1 MRLKDK
7 VAIVTGGGRGIG
19 RGIAKVFAKE
29 GAKVVIA
36 SRTAEQLD
44 RTLKEI
50 ESMGGIVSSVITDVS
65 QSSDVK
71 KMIDFTVEKYGKLD
85 VLVNNAGIG
94 WFGYAIDDEKME
106 DGYDRLMATNL
117 KGLFMG
123 IHYAV
128 PEMKKNGGGSIINIA
143 SVHAWNSW
151 DRGSVYAASKGGII
165 AGTRALAVE
174 LAPYMIRINSI
185 SPGSI
190 FVREPE
196 EMIAKRFGK
205 EYVEEYK
212 QKFGDLPYERQK
224 HAQPLPIAG
233 TPEDIGYCA
242 VYLASDESKFVTG
255 INITVDGGATAK
267 LAVSTEVPP
276 ELRQREQEMHKWF
289 EELKKKQEKSL

>member
-1 MRLKDK
+1 MRLEGK

-36 SRTAEQLD
+36 SRTVEQLD

-50 ESMGGIVSSVITDVS
+50 ESMGGIASSIVTDVS

-71 KMIDFTVEKYGKLD
+71 KMVDFTVEKYGKLD

-94 WFGYAIDDEKME
+94 WFGYAIEDEKME
-106 DGYDRLMATNL
+106 EGYDRLMATNL

-128 PEMKKNGGGSIINIA
+128 PEMKKIGGGSIINIA

-151 DRGSVYAASKGGII
+151 NRGSVYAASKGGIV

-242 VYLASDESKFVTG
+242 VYLASDESRFVTG

-276 ELRQREQEMHKWF
+276 ELKQREQEMHQWF
-289 EELKKKQEKSL
+289 EQLRKKHES

>member
-1 MRLKDK
+1 MNMRLKDK

-50 ESMGGIVSSVITDVS
+50 ESTGGIVSSIVTDVS
-65 QSSDVK
+65 LSSDVK
-71 KMIDFTVEKYGKLD
+71 KMVDFTIEKYGKLD

-94 WFGYAIDDEKME
+94 WFGYAIDDERME

-151 DRGSVYAASKGGII
+151 DKGSVYAASKGGII

-174 LAPYMIRINSI
+174 LARYMIRINSI

-196 EMIAKRFGK
+196 EMIAKRFGEK
-205 EYVEEYK
+205 YVEEYK
-212 QKFGDLPYERQK
+212 QKFGDIPYERQK
-224 HAQPLPIAG
+224 YAQPLPVAG
-233 TPEDIGYCA
+233 TPEDIAYCA
-242 VYLASDESKFVTG
+242 VYLASDESRFVTG
-255 INITVDGGATAK
+255 INITVDGGMTAK

-276 ELRQREQEMHKWF
+276 ELRQREQEMHEWF
-289 EELKKKQEKSL
+289 EELRKKQEK

>member
-1 MRLKDK
+1 MRLKNK

-29 GAKVVIA
+29 GTKVVIA
-36 SRTAEQLD
+36 SRTVEQLD
-44 RTLKEI
+44 RTLREI
-50 ESMGGIVSSVITDVS
+50 ESAGGIVSSIVTDVS
-65 QSSDVK
+65 KADDVK
-71 KMIDFTVEKYGKLD
+71 NMVDFTIEKYGKLD

-94 WFGYAIDDEKME
+94 WFGYAIDDERME
-106 DGYDRLMATNL
+106 YGYDRLMATNL

-165 AGTRALAVE
+165 AGTRALAIE

-185 SPGSI
+185 SPGAI
-190 FVREPE
+190 FVHEPE

-212 QKFGDLPYERQK
+212 QRFGDILLEKQRYF
-224 HAQPLPIAG
+224 QPLPITG
-233 TPEDIGYCA
+233 MPEDIGYCA
-242 VYLASDESKFVTG
+242 VYLASDESRFVTG
-255 INITVDGGATAK
+255 INITVDGGVTAK
-267 LAVSTEVPP
+267 LAGSTEIPA
-276 ELRQREQEMHKWF
+276 ELRQREQEMHRWF
-289 EELKKKQEKSL
+289 EELRKKIEN

>member
-1 MRLKDK
+1 MRLEGK

-36 SRTAEQLD
+36 SRTVEQLD

-50 ESMGGIVSSVITDVS
+50 ESMGGIASSIVTDVS
-65 QSSDVK
+65 QSSDIK
-71 KMIDFTVEKYGKLD
+71 KMIDFTVEEYGKLD

-94 WFGYAIDDEKME
+94 WFGYAIEDEKME
-106 DGYDRLMATNL
+106 EGYDRLMATNL

-128 PEMKKNGGGSIINIA
+128 PEMKKIGGGSIINIA

-151 DRGSVYAASKGGII
+151 DRGSVYAASKGGIV

-242 VYLASDESKFVTG
+242 VYLASDESRFVTG

-276 ELRQREQEMHKWF
+276 ELRQREQEMHQWF
-289 EELKKKQEKSL
+289 EQLRKKHES